1 MLNSSRKAPLR
12 PYGINVL
19 MGMYVLPD
27 IKGTSGRIQIKE
39 EPSLYLLVVPS
50 ADVYRASDTI
60 NRLIVLEIST
70 VVPV

>member
-1 MLNSSRKAPLR
+1 
-12 PYGINVL
+12 

-27 IKGTSGRIQIKE
+27 IKDTSGIIQIKE
-39 EPSLYLLVVPS
+39 EQSLYLLVVPS